1 VSRNNPIP
9 VRLRSAFVAHMV
21 SHDFEQMSDGAWFA
35 TLETAAREF
44 IDKHRLKFAC
54 GNSAAHQYLRIVSP
68 SNRSLATT
76 QEPSHE

>member
-1 VSRNNPIP
+1 VSRNSPIP

-35 TLETAAREF
+35 TLEAAAQEF

-54 GNSAAHQYLRIVSP
+54 NNSATHQYLRIAELS
-68 SNRSLATT
+68 SRALATT
-76 QEPSHE
+76 QEPSYE